1 MTEAPARKGWCPG
14 ALRPM
19 ESGDGLIVR
28 VRVPM
33 GDLSIADACLIA
45 KLAET
50 CGNGAI
56 DLTRRANLQLRGVS
70 ESTWPEL
77 IDALTAAGLVDAS
90 EQAESV
96 HNLILSPLAGFDNTC
111 RDGRGIAT
119 ELWGRLG
126 SDRRLH
132 TLPPK
137 FGFAI
142 DGGGLLPL
150 GETGADA
157 TLTADPIQESWR
169 IHLAGSR
176 VFSEPVAEAD
186 AVDALCRCALAF
198 AEDAVE
204 TSVGRMRDW
213 VKGLGASEAF
223 KCAGLTA
230 SAISADSSAAGDPP
244 IGLIDLENGRSIASV
259 GLPFGRIEAS
269 QLRRLA
275 GAAVPDK
282 TVFRLT
288 PWRVLLAVCASRC
301 EAEDMLARA
310 AAEGL
315 ATDPSDVRML
325 IDACTGAPA
334 CASAEMP
341 VREDA
346 LWLMKELGLRSL
358 RRGTLHLSGCAKG
371 CARRVASRVTLIGKE
386 GAYDLVVDGAPG
398 DAPLTT
404 GIPRD
409 RIASVV
415 KEALSEYRS

>member
-1 MTEAPARKGWCPG
+1 
-14 ALRPM
+14 M

-33 GDLSIADACLIA
+33 GELSVADACLIA
-45 KLAET
+45 RLAKT

-56 DLTRRANLQLRGVS
+56 DLTRRGNLQLRGVS

-77 IDALTAAGLVDAS
+77 IDALTVAGLIDVS

-96 HNLILSPLAGFDNTC
+96 HNLILSPLAGFDDTC

-119 ELWGRLG
+119 ELWRRLG

-132 TLPPK
+132 ALPPK

-157 TLTADPIQESWR
+157 TLTADPTPESWR
-169 IHLAGSR
+169 IRLAGSR
-176 VFSEPVAEAD
+176 VLSEPVAEAE

-198 AEDAVE
+198 AEAAAE
-204 TSVGRMRDW
+204 TSVIRTRDW
-213 VKGLGASEAF
+213 VRGLGVAEAF
-223 KCAGLTA
+223 TCARLSA
-230 SAISADSSAAGDPP
+230 SAISADFGAAGDPP
-244 IGLIDLENGRSIASV
+244 IGLIDLGKGRSVAAV

-269 QLRRLA
+269 QLGRLA
-275 GAAVPDK
+275 EAAAPHK

-288 PWRVLLAVCASRC
+288 PWRVLLVVCASRRA
-301 EAEDMLARA
+301 AEDMLAWA
-310 AAEGL
+310 ATEGL
-315 ATDPSDVRML
+315 VTDLFDVRTL

-346 LWLMKELGLRSL
+346 LWLMNELGPRDL

-371 CARRVASRVTLIGKE
+371 CARREASRVTLVGKE

-398 DAPLTT
+398 DTPVAK
-404 GIPRD
+404 GIQRD
-409 RIASVV
+409 QIASVV
-415 KEALSEYRS
+415 KEALSECRS

>member
-1 MTEAPARKGWCPG
+1 
-14 ALRPM
+14 M
-19 ESGDGLIVR
+19 ESGDGLIAR
-28 VRVPM
+28 VRMPM
-33 GDLSIADACLIA
+33 GELSIADASLIA
-45 KLAET
+45 RLAET

-70 ESTWPEL
+70 ESTRTEL
-77 IDALTAAGLVDAS
+77 IGALTAAGLVDAS

-111 RDGRGIAT
+111 RDGRDIAT

-126 SDRRLH
+126 SDRRMH

-157 TLTADPIQESWR
+157 TLTADPILETWR
-169 IHLAGSR
+169 IRLAGSR

-198 AEDAVE
+198 AEAAIE
-204 TSVGRMRDW
+204 ARVGRMRDW
-213 VKGLGASEAF
+213 VRGLGAGEVF
-223 KCAGLTA
+223 TRAGLSA
-230 SAISADSSAAGDPP
+230 SAISADFSAAEDPP
-244 IGLIDLENGRSIASV
+244 IGLIDFQKGRSVASV

-275 GAAVPDK
+275 GAAIPDSM
-282 TVFRLT
+282 VFRLT
-288 PWRVLLAVCASRC
+288 PWRVLLVVCASRC
-301 EAEDMLARA
+301 EAEGMLARA

-315 ATDPSDVRML
+315 ATDSSDMRML

-358 RRGTLHLSGCAKG
+358 RRGMLHLSGCAKG
-371 CARRVASRVTLIGKE
+371 CARRVASRVTLVGRE

-398 DAPLTT
+398 DTPLAT

-409 RIASVV
+409 RIASAV
-415 KEALSEYRS
+415 KDALSECRS